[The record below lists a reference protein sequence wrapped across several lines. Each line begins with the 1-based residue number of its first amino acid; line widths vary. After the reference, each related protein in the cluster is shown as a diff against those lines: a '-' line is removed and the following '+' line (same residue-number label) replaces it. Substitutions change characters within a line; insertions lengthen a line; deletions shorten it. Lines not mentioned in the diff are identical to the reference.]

1 MEKII
6 WELLCALSMILSAYM
21 VCYSMVGGVGCLIVA
36 SHRQSTAGRYPASG
50 HYQATKARRY
60 VAMATFLET
69 VTLSRRSALRA
80 QHRRNINNQG
90 FGVCFCYKS

>member
-6 WELLCALSMILSAYM
+6 WELLYALSMILSAYM
-21 VCYSMVGGVGCLIVA
+21 VCYSMVGGCLIVA
-36 SHRQSTAGRYPASG
+36 PHRQSTAGRYPASG
-50 HYQATKARRY
+50 HYQATKAHRY

-69 VTLSRRSALRA
+69 VTLSRRSALRV
-80 QHRRNINNQG
+80 QHHRNINNQG